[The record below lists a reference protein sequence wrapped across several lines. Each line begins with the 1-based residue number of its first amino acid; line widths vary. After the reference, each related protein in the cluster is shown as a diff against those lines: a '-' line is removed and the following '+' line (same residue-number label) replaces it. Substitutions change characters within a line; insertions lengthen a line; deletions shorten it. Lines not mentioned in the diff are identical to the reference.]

1 MLEEYKVIYAFFA
14 EILSTK
20 TTQLKPKVEVSEGG

>member
-1 MLEEYKVIYAFFA
+1 MLLFLFA

-20 TTQLKPKVEVSEGG
+20 IRQLKPKVEVSEGGDAMEA